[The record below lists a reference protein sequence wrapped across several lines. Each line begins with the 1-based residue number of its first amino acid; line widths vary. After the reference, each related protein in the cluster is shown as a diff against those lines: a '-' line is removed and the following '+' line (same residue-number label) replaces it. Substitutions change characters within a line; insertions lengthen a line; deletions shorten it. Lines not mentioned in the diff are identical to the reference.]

1 MLVRD
6 EKGLLTGG
14 VTEESA
20 RAFAD
25 YVAEKT
31 PTQSNA
37 RGSAAY
43 RTQLIRVL
51 TERAAREMTEV

>member
-1 MLVRD
+1 MVVRD
-6 EKGLLTGG
+6 EKGLLSGG

-20 RAFAD
+20 KVFAE
-25 YVAEKT
+25 YVADNT
-31 PTQSNA
+31 PTQSNV

-51 TERAAREMTEV
+51 TGRAVLEMTEV